1 MGFLTDLLIPGLLLA
16 LCCAALAGKRDAY
29 TLLLTGA
36 AEGLEVLKRVLPAL
50 VVLLAAVALLRES
63 GAMDALTRWLTP
75 LCALTGIPPEVVPLM
90 VIRPVSGSAAL
101 AVGSSLMAAYGPDS
115 PVGRTAAIL
124 LGSTETTFYV
134 VSVYFGAAGVRR
146 SRYAVPAALIAD
158 ATGFFMASL
167 TAKLFF

>member
-1 MGFLTDLLIPGLLLA
+1 MVFLTDLLIPGLLLA
-16 LCCAALAGKRDAY
+16 LCCAAMAGKRDAY

-36 AEGLEVLKRVLPAL
+36 AEGLAVLKRVIPAL
-50 VVLLAAVALLRES
+50 VVLLAAVSLLRES
-63 GAMDALTRWLTP
+63 GAMDVLDPVAHAAVRVHWH
-75 LCALTGIPPEVVPLM
+75 PPEVVPLL

-134 VSVYFGAAGVRR
+134 VSVYFGRGRR
-146 SRYAVPAALIAD
+146 PPQPLCCPSGSGLPTLRAFSWL
-158 ATGFFMASL
+158 L
-167 TAKLFF
+167 